1 MMAAKEWEEF
11 MLVRQQ
17 RTAEEWLAELNRI
30 MREYRSTDL
39 RGAAGS
45 RKRAIERLIDLG
57 FSAGEAVHEL
67 DRYNMKPAVTRPFDR
82 NGATVH

>member
-1 MMAAKEWEEF
+1 
-11 MLVRQQ
+11 MLDRQ

-30 MREYRSTDL
+30 MRDYRSTDL
-39 RGAAGS
+39 KGAAGS

-67 DRYNMKPAVTRPFDR
+67 DRYNMRPAVSRPHER
-82 NGATVH
+82 HGATVH

>member
-1 MMAAKEWEEF
+1 
-11 MLVRQQ
+11 MLARH
-17 RTAEEWLAELNRI
+17 RTAEEWLAEVNRV
-30 MREYRSTDL
+30 MRDYRSTDL

-67 DRYNMKPAVTRPFDR
+67 DRYNMKPAVTRPSDR
-82 NGATVH
+82 HGATVH

>member
-1 MMAAKEWEEF
+1 
-11 MLVRQQ
+11 MLDRQ

-30 MREYRSTDL
+30 MRDYRSTDL
-39 RGAAGS
+39 KGAAGS

-67 DRYNMKPAVTRPFDR
+67 DRYNMRPAVSRPHDR
-82 NGATVH
+82 PGATVH

>member
-1 MMAAKEWEEF
+1 
-11 MLVRQQ
+11 MLDRQ

-30 MREYRSTDL
+30 MRDYRSTDL
-39 RGAAGS
+39 KGAAGS

-67 DRYNMKPAVTRPFDR
+67 DRYSMRPAVSRPHDR
-82 NGATVH
+82 PGATVH

>member
-1 MMAAKEWEEF
+1 
-11 MLVRQQ
+11 MLARH
-17 RTAEEWLAELNRI
+17 RTAEEWLAEVNRV
-30 MREYRSTDL
+30 MRDYRSTDL

-67 DRYNMKPAVTRPFDR
+67 DRYNMKPAVTRPHDR
-82 NGATVH
+82 HGATVH

>member
-1 MMAAKEWEEF
+1 
-11 MLVRQQ
+11 MLARH
-17 RTAEEWLAELNRI
+17 RTAEEWLAEVNRV
-30 MREYRSTDL
+30 MRDYRSTEL

-67 DRYNMKPAVTRPFDR
+67 DRYTMKPAVTRPFDR
-82 NGATVH
+82 HGATVH

>member
-1 MMAAKEWEEF
+1 
-11 MLVRQQ
+11 MLDRQ

-30 MREYRSTDL
+30 MRDYRSTDL
-39 RGAAGS
+39 KGAAGS

-67 DRYNMKPAVTRPFDR
+67 DRYNMRPAVSRPQDR
-82 NGATVH
+82 HGATVH

>member
-1 MMAAKEWEEF
+1 MMPAKAREDI
-11 MLVRQQ
+11 MLARH
-17 RTAEEWLAELNRI
+17 RTAEEWLAEVNRV
-30 MREYRSTDL
+30 MRDYRSADL

-67 DRYNMKPAVTRPFDR
+67 DRYNMKPAVTHPHDR